1 MDPAPGDPQRY
12 AFQGFQMDDQ
22 PAWIE
27 RCIIRNDLPWKKSE
41 KYGFSNFPKKY
52 TLNDSYWI
60 GIFHNAAYD
69 NSITLAIEWD
79 ADCLSEDLKSCLTNP
94 DDWLYLFI
102 RIKDVKQVAYS
113 GYKNTE
119 DIQRGI
125 QRSILKSDLKSVG
138 KDQLLVISDKYGGNV
153 KIIFNGECRFLVLD
167 EDKQIIRL

>member
-1 MDPAPGDPQRY
+1 
-12 AFQGFQMDDQ
+12 MDDQ

-41 KYGFSNFPKKY
+41 KYGFINFPKKY

-60 GIFHNAAYD
+60 GIFHNSAYD

-79 ADCLSEDLKSCLTNP
+79 ADCLSEDLQKCLTNP

-102 RIKDVKQVAYS
+102 RITDVKQVAYS
-113 GYKNTE
+113 GYKNTKGL
-119 DIQRGI
+119 QRGI
-125 QRSILKSDLKSVG
+125 QRSILKSGLKSVG

-153 KIIFNGECRFLVLD
+153 KIIFDGECRFLVLD
-167 EDKQIIRL
+167 EDKQIIKV

>member
-1 MDPAPGDPQRY
+1 
-12 AFQGFQMDDQ
+12 MDDQ
-22 PAWIE
+22 PAWIN

-41 KYGFSNFPKKY
+41 KYGFSNFLKKY
-52 TLNDSYWI
+52 ALNDSYWI

-79 ADCLSEDLKSCLTNP
+79 ADCLSEDLKSFLTNP

-102 RIKDVKQVAYS
+102 RITDVKQVAYS
-113 GYKNTE
+113 GYKNTK

-125 QRSILKSDLKSVG
+125 QRGILRSELKSVG
-138 KDQLLVISDKYGGNV
+138 KDQLLVISDKYGGHV

>member
-1 MDPAPGDPQRY
+1 
-12 AFQGFQMDDQ
+12 MDDQ
-22 PAWIE
+22 PAWIN
-27 RCIIRNDLPWKKSE
+27 RCIIRNDLLWKKSE
-41 KYGFSNFPKKY
+41 KYGFSNFLKKY

-60 GIFHNAAYD
+60 GIFHNSAYD

-102 RIKDVKQVAYS
+102 RITDVKQVAYS
-113 GYKNTE
+113 GYKNKK

-125 QRSILKSDLKSVG
+125 QRSILKSELKSMG